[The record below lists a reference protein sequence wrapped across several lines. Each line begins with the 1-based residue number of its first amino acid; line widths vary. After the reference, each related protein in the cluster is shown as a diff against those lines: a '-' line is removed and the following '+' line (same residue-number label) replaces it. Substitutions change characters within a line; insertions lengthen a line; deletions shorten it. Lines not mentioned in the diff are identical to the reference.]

1 MSEKVKKDKKEKK
14 HHSSTDGKKSKK
26 AEKHKKPTSDEIL
39 DSLFE
44 SVKNSAEPSELEN
57 ITQLISAEEKKA
69 KKSSKKHKSSSSK
82 RKKEKKAKKSR
93 SPADKS
99 PYSRKKSP
107 SRKRRK
113 SRSESR
119 ETDIAFSKSIARR
132 NSDRDQ
138 DTRKKLLSSPWR
150 RQLNHMVTAD
160 NGNSASTSD
169 QRRRARSRSF
179 ERRRSRSRDRDD
191 QRRRRYSPYNSRDRR
206 RAKRSPLRK
215 KFFIEDYTDKFG
227 RIDKDRLL
235 DIATKNASRLAM
247 EGKLPKG
254 AEYLDTIKNKSID
267 QLVSLCR
274 EIQDDEE
281 MMEKVS
287 SDEEERYNRNYDK
300 WRRNKM
306 DKNDEEFAPQPVRNS
321 SEIKINI
328 SNANAL
334 PTKTPQQRMHED
346 SSTLRSSFPVS
357 SGAQHRQKSG
367 VNDWMPVIKPDAE
380 PVGPLTTALSKIKTN
395 IPAAYKPANAP
406 PPSTQWQRLPQP
418 ATSTNGSCV
427 SSFDCPG
434 HAAIEAAKAKLEE
447 GEIVEYKSTG
457 MSVGSIGL
465 PPPPPSEPQT
475 WNQLSGQI
483 FDPASIYA
491 AQTTASAT
499 YEPVFPKPSAYS
511 REWDQG
517 KSSDL
522 QHLTKGKTEAP
533 LSVTDLVARRL
544 RYSSRL
550 KDDPNDFDAMK
561 KINEIDEQMSEWAMS
576 KNLPGQF
583 IGSTG
588 ARVLSA
594 KELAPTNQKFNAWAK
609 KDLFRNAPE
618 LSSGVG
624 MKLLQKMGWQC
635 GQGLGREMQGQLEP
649 LMLDVKSDRKGLQST
664 EDRKVSKRESV
675 VDPSGKN
682 PVSVVMEYCSKNR
695 LGAPTFSCMELGP
708 QNDKRFLWKAVL
720 NGVEYEPS
728 LPPPTR
734 KLENLK
740 CVWSY

>member
-1 MSEKVKKDKKEKK
+1 
-14 HHSSTDGKKSKK
+14 
-26 AEKHKKPTSDEIL
+26 
-39 DSLFE
+39 
-44 SVKNSAEPSELEN
+44 
-57 ITQLISAEEKKA
+57 
-69 KKSSKKHKSSSSK
+69 
-82 RKKEKKAKKSR
+82 
-93 SPADKS
+93 
-99 PYSRKKSP
+99 
-107 SRKRRK
+107 
-113 SRSESR
+113 
-119 ETDIAFSKSIARR
+119 
-132 NSDRDQ
+132 
-138 DTRKKLLSSPWR
+138 
-150 RQLNHMVTAD
+150 
-160 NGNSASTSD
+160 
-169 QRRRARSRSF
+169 
-179 ERRRSRSRDRDD
+179 
-191 QRRRRYSPYNSRDRR
+191 
-206 RAKRSPLRK
+206 
-215 KFFIEDYTDKFG
+215 
-227 RIDKDRLL
+227 
-235 DIATKNASRLAM
+235 
-247 EGKLPKG
+247 
-254 AEYLDTIKNKSID
+254 
-267 QLVSLCR
+267 
-274 EIQDDEE
+274 
-281 MMEKVS
+281 
-287 SDEEERYNRNYDK
+287 
-300 WRRNKM
+300 
-306 DKNDEEFAPQPVRNS
+306 
-321 SEIKINI
+321 
-328 SNANAL
+328 
-334 PTKTPQQRMHED
+334 
-346 SSTLRSSFPVS
+346 
-357 SGAQHRQKSG
+357 
-367 VNDWMPVIKPDAE
+367 MPP
-380 PVGPLTTALSKIKTN
+380 PP
-395 IPAAYKPANAP
+395 AP
-406 PPSTQWQRLPQP
+406 PQIAAPIAQTTSWDTS
-418 ATSTNGSCV
+418 ATSMVPQAQMPIIPPPEPTFTS
-427 SSFDCPG
+427 
-434 HAAIEAAKAKLEE
+434 AAPNLPPPPMAPVFLHLTVLDMQVGVIFKSLEKNLPIEAAKAKLEE

-734 KLENLK
+734 KLENLNGACTFLITYPTNYSTK
-740 CVWSY
+740 NASGKRRNWRLLLFASSPSLHSPLSSIAKFIRPFLSRRTVTRMVSKAAEAAFNKELEQTGYARQEQKIDNCPSNTNIEHLSRLDIREPPILCARPESSALLDQHVALWRCFSP